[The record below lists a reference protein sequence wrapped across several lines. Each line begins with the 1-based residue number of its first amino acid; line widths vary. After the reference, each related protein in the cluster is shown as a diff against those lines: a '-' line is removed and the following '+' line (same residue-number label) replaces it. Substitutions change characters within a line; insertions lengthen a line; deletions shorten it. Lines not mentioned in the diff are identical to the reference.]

1 MMPQPFSLFLMI
13 FMQADLKVKQT
24 SANMGLNLTKQ
35 GFDAQSFVRRYGDF
49 KESLCNNFPVPTAV
63 QTKFAPIVH
72 LFTSYH

>member
-1 MMPQPFSLFLMI
+1 MHKALL
-13 FMQADLKVKQT
+13 
-24 SANMGLNLTKQ
+24 
-35 GFDAQSFVRRYGDF
+35 GDMA